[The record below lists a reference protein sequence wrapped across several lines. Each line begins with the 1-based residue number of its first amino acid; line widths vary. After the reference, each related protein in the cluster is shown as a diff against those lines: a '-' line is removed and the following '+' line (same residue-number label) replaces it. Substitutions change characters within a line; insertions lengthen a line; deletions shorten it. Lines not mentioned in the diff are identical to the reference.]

1 MALQDKKIMPPPWL
15 AHREIER
22 YSIGWRMGY
31 GEDYIYRFGDW
42 LDTLSP
48 EERTEYRTLFPE
60 PVTWKGWWD
69 DEDSSEVL
77 EHGDFLVDAWQP
89 EGQPKY
95 TRQWLQQE
103 FAAGRK
109 RELCL
114 FWGHQ
119 PSEDGQLTKSCL
131 SQWWMEDFY
140 TTADSYLCMEQYMMA
155 AKAELFGDKE
165 IRDQILKCSDQK
177 QIKALGRKTIGVIFS
192 LGFGI
197 LADKFDK
204 KRYMLL
210 AITAFASGFIAIPL
224 VNNVTL
230 VVLFFALINCAYSVF
245 ATVLKAWFADNLSSN
260 SKTKIFSINYTML
273 NIGWTI
279 GPPLGTLLVMQSINL
294 PFWLA
299 AICSA
304 FPMLFIQIWVK
315 RSEKIIATETGSV
328 WSPKVL
334 LQDKALLWFTCSG
347 FLASFVSGA
356 FASCIS
362 QYVMVIADGDF
373 AEKVCAFL
381 RKRCK
386 DTFFLQYI
394 PNIFALFFAIKC
406 KCLTLR
412 TN

>member
-1 MALQDKKIMPPPWL
+1 MALQDKSIMPPPWL

-31 GEDYIYRFGDW
+31 GEDYIDRFGDW

-48 EERTEYRTLFPE
+48 EERTEYRALFPE

-119 PSEDGQLTKSCL
+119 LSEDGQLTKSCL

-165 IRDQILKCSDQK
+165 IRDQILKCGDQK
-177 QIKALGRKTIGVIFS
+177 QIKAPHLAAQGLDLLWIAAFQNLVPDLLVAKQ
-192 LGFGI
+192 LGFARHHI
-197 LADKFDK
+197 LF
-204 KRYMLL
+204 RVEVGVSHRIEVLHPPL
-210 AITAFASGFIAIPL
+210 AEAALCYIAIFRRL
-224 VNNVTL
+224 
-230 VVLFFALINCAYSVF
+230 
-245 ATVLKAWFADNLSSN
+245 
-260 SKTKIFSINYTML
+260 M
-273 NIGWTI
+273 
-279 GPPLGTLLVMQSINL
+279 
-294 PFWLA
+294 
-299 AICSA
+299 
-304 FPMLFIQIWVK
+304 
-315 RSEKIIATETGSV
+315 
-328 WSPKVL
+328 SPE
-334 LQDKALLWFTCSG
+334 QT
-347 FLASFVSGA
+347 
-356 FASCIS
+356 
-362 QYVMVIADGDF
+362 
-373 AEKVCAFL
+373 
-381 RKRCK
+381 
-386 DTFFLQYI
+386 
-394 PNIFALFFAIKC
+394 
-406 KCLTLR
+406 
-412 TN
+412 